1 MIPPQASVA
10 VARLRPKTGKILDL
24 YSCKKAC
31 AQTKI
36 YLSASIRHSKI
47 KN

>member
-1 MIPPQASVA
+1 VG
-10 VARLRPKTGKILDL
+10 VARPRPKTGKILAI

-36 YLSASIRHSKI
+36 CLSTLVNPSKI